1 MDLLVVGANPDLGE
15 VVSRDEDILNLLD
28 FPPHQG
34 SVEPASWIALYFITR
49 ADLQATHRVGA
60 KVINFC
66 TSACNA
72 GSHAVVRPNEL
83 VDAERSAIDMPIR
96 HYTAWMWAMHR
107 KGFRHDQLIAISPRA
122 CGFVGG
128 PALPHGVQFPP
139 AAGSRAMT
147 CLVTDPGYAGF
158 RDECVALT
166 KEQVYAARQ
175 DRDYFFGHLE
185 SDKYFAKAHQVFN
198 SAETPRDHAVG
209 IGLLFQAIALL
220 QGGETRSFRGGGLP
234 VKNSKASMQPA
245 TKATP
250 ARKIGELLALE
261 TLRLKFPTS
270 NVCIYPAN
278 ALADWQLFMDIFVTM
293 DNGDSVKT
301 VDAKFLGVRYCKANT
316 QVGLHYGKRMREE
329 LDAVA
334 LGGEPGPL
342 EEHEIMLLAWAAGDR
357 PETRV

>member
-1 MDLLVVGANPDLGE
+1 
-15 VVSRDEDILNLLD
+15 
-28 FPPHQG
+28 
-34 SVEPASWIALYFITR
+34 
-49 ADLQATHRVGA
+49 
-60 KVINFC
+60 
-66 TSACNA
+66 
-72 GSHAVVRPNEL
+72 
-83 VDAERSAIDMPIR
+83 
-96 HYTAWMWAMHR
+96 
-107 KGFRHDQLIAISPRA
+107 
-122 CGFVGG
+122 
-128 PALPHGVQFPP
+128 
-139 AAGSRAMT
+139 
-147 CLVTDPGYAGF
+147 
-158 RDECVALT
+158 
-166 KEQVYAARQ
+166 
-175 DRDYFFGHLE
+175 
-185 SDKYFAKAHQVFN
+185 
-198 SAETPRDHAVG
+198 
-209 IGLLFQAIALL
+209 
-220 QGGETRSFRGGGLP
+220 
-234 VKNSKASMQPA
+234 MQPA